1 MLNVAWMQGSAADV
15 TRYFA
20 EADYYIDNNGGLWGG
35 RDSASL
41 GFKGEVDRE
50 HLKAMLNNRD
60 ASGQKITA
68 RDHATR
74 RRGLEMTFSAPKS
87 LSVMDAFGDTRIR
100 SAFQKAVAITMNEV
114 EQRAQRRVRD
124 KGQDANKTTGSLVYA
139 SFNHSLGRPVNGVPD
154 MQMHSHVLIG
164 NMTRDRETG
173 KWYALEA
180 GDIMKDAPYYQAF
193 FRQTLAE
200 QIQSLG
206 YQLKVSKGDFEI
218 KGVDK
223 SILTKFSNRSKEV
236 EAAATTIQ
244 PSYDP
249 EAGEYVVVEGAKSAQ
264 EVDAILNTR
273 ASNYGSFLG
282 LSQVTQRLKAVAHQF
297 AGQNNKTFDADQ
309 AEALDLIFTKVGRIL
324 NGDPNYV
331 DSWTDIAG
339 YATLV
344 ADRLQG
350 KIR

>member
-1 MLNVAWMQGSAADV
+1 MKKNTKASAVMKLLKKGYTPRDIKDRMAVSESYIYAMKKLMKAGVAPF
-15 TRYFA
+15 T
-20 EADYYIDNNGGLWGG
+20 
-35 RDSASL
+35 
-41 GFKGEVDRE
+41 
-50 HLKAMLNNRD
+50 
-60 ASGQKITA
+60 
-68 RDHATR
+68 
-74 RRGLEMTFSAPKS
+74 P
-87 LSVMDAFGDTRIR
+87 
-100 SAFQKAVAITMNEV
+100 
-114 EQRAQRRVRD
+114 
-124 KGQDANKTTGSLVYA
+124 
-139 SFNHSLGRPVNGVPD
+139 
-154 MQMHSHVLIG
+154 
-164 NMTRDRETG
+164 
-173 KWYALEA
+173 
-180 GDIMKDAPYYQAF
+180 
-193 FRQTLAE
+193 
-200 QIQSLG
+200 
-206 YQLKVSKGDFEI
+206 
-218 KGVDK
+218 
-223 SILTKFSNRSKEV
+223 KEV

-282 LSQVTQRLKAVAHQF
+282 LAQVTQRLKAVAHQF

-309 AEALDLIFTKVGRIL
+309 AEALDLIFTKIGRIL